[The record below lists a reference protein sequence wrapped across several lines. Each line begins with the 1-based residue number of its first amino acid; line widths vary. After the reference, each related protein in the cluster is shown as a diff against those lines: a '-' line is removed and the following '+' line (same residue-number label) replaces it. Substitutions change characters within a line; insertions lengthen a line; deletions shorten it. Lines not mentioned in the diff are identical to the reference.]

1 MYLLNCKVPGHFL
14 PLPEINLCTWIR
26 NKVHPNRKRLR
37 PLHLPTRTLPFGT
50 KRNIIPLYQLNQDE
64 FNHVACKEPT
74 WTTMLAV
81 TERKAI
87 ERYVDEVVLVFFA
100 GDGAHLS
107 IAEGIEFVERTLW
120 ESVAAPALWVGEGDE
135 SPFGEVDAGRES

>member
-50 KRNIIPLYQLNQDE
+50 KRNIIPLYQLNQDD
-64 FNHVACKEPT
+64 FNHIACKEPT
-74 WTTMLAV
+74 WTIMLAV

-87 ERYVDEVVLVFFA
+87 ERYIDEVALVSSPA
-100 GDGAHLS
+100 M
-107 IAEGIEFVERTLW
+107 ERI
-120 ESVAAPALWVGEGDE
+120 SA
-135 SPFGEVDAGRES
+135 